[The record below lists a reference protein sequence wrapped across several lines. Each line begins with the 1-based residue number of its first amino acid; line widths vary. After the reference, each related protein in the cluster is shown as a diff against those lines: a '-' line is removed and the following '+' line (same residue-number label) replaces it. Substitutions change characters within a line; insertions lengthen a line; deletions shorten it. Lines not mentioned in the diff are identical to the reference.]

1 MITIVIPCFHSE
13 KIIEDRI
20 FEIGEKFKILIIEN
34 SRNSNLKKKLES
46 IYKNVEVILPN
57 ENLGWGRA
65 ANLGIISSKTDF
77 VFLTQPD
84 VKIIDNCIE
93 KLNELIN
100 HFKDFT
106 VITPLDVGN
115 SNFINYEVYR
125 NYPKENFVKNF
136 LLEQVDYVDLTWLIN
151 KSNFENRDL
160 WDENIFLYFE
170 AMDFAKRLI
179 KNQKKIF
186 VVKNIKT
193 FHIGSSSHDESLS
206 HYALLTRAWHY
217 NWSKFYFLKKHFGY
231 FYALRK
237 SLSLFLKLN
246 KKIIKSIFLF
256 KKKDFLY
263 ALAEIR
269 GLVNS
274 ICFRPSSYRPYK
286 N

>member
-46 IYKNVEVILPN
+46 TYKNVEVILPN
-57 ENLGWGRA
+57 ENLGFGRA
-65 ANLGIISSKTDF
+65 YNLGIISSKTDF

-84 VKIIDNCIE
+84 VKLIDNCIE

-106 VITPLDVGN
+106 VITPHDIGN

-125 NYPKENFVKNF
+125 NYPKENLVKNF
-136 LLEQVDYVDLTWLIN
+136 LLEQVDFVDLTWLIN
-151 KSNFENRDL
+151 KSNFEDRDL

-170 AMDFAKRLI
+170 AMDFAKRLR

-193 FHIGSSSHDESLS
+193 FHIGSSSHDKSLS

-231 FYALRK
+231 FYALKK

-256 KKKDFLY
+256 KKKDFFY

-274 ICFRPSSYRPYK
+274 ISFRPSSYRPYK

>member
-20 FEIGEKFKILIIEN
+20 LEIGKKFKILIIEN
-34 SRNSNLKKKLES
+34 SKNSNLKKKLES

-93 KLNELIN
+93 KLNDLVN

-106 VITPLDVGN
+106 VITPHDVGN

-125 NYPKENFVKNF
+125 NYPKENVVKNF
-136 LLEQVDYVDLTWLIN
+136 RLEQVDHVDLTWLIN

-170 AMDFAKRLI
+170 AMDFAKRLK
-179 KNQKKIF
+179 KNEKKIF

-193 FHIGSSSHDESLS
+193 FHIGSSSHDKSLS
-206 HYALLTRAWHY
+206 HYALLTRSWHY

-246 KKIIKSIFLF
+246 KKIVKSIFLF
-256 KKKDFLY
+256 KKKDFFY

-274 ICFRPSSYRPYK
+274 IFLRSSSYRPYK

>member
-34 SRNSNLKKKLES
+34 SRNFNLKTKLEN
-46 IYKNVEVILPN
+46 IYKNVQVILPN

-106 VITPLDVGN
+106 VITPHDVGN
-115 SNFINYEVYR
+115 SNFINYEVYS

-170 AMDFAKRLI
+170 AMDFAKRLV

-193 FHIGSSSHDESLS
+193 FHIGSSSHDKSLS

-246 KKIIKSIFLF
+246 KKIIISIFLF
-256 KKKDFLY
+256 KKKDFFY

-274 ICFRPSSYRPYK
+274 IFFRPSSYRPYK

>member
-106 VITPLDVGN
+106 VITPLDIGN

-170 AMDFAKRLI
+170 ATDFAKRLR

-193 FHIGSSSHDESLS
+193 FHIGSSSHDKSLS

-256 KKKDFLY
+256 KKKDFFY

-274 ICFRPSSYRPYK
+274 ICFKPSSYRPYK